1 MNVQNLIFR
10 QIEMSSLRKEM
21 TLAEASA
28 CKLYCAQAATAV
40 CLEAVQIFGGN
51 GYLEDYPV
59 AKILRDVRVYRIYE
73 GTNDIQRLVI
83 SRALARG

>member
-1 MNVQNLIFR
+1 VTSDAM
-10 QIEMSSLRKEM
+10 
-21 TLAEASA
+21 
-28 CKLYCAQAATAV
+28 
-40 CLEAVQIFGGN
+40 QIFGGN

-73 GTNDIQRLVI
+73 GTNDIQKLVI